1 MTESKTVVITGATR
15 GIGNET
21 AKAFLQSP
29 NSYHI
34 FLGARSLAS
43 GDKAVAQ
50 LKLDCPSAANTIE
63 VLLIDVESD
72 QSIEKAVETVKS
84 SRGTVDILI
93 NNAGIQIL
101 YLFFKEQQLIL
112 KPPGAAYDWDAA
124 DGKVSLR
131 ASFTKAYDTNVSGA
145 HVVTWHFVPLLL
157 PSPDPRI
164 LFIAGLSQLTSAATK
179 DYFPSGPVA
188 AGWPKAVP
196 FETIGYRCSKTAL
209 SMLMLDWRWKL
220 REDGVRVFSVSPG
233 FCVTGLGN
241 QGDDKMAAMG
251 AQRTAKQGA
260 TTIISVAEGHRDGD
274 IGQIIDE
281 DGFVPW

>member
-1 MTESKTVVITGATR
+1 MSGSKTVVITGATR
-15 GIGNET
+15 GIGYET

-29 NSYHI
+29 NSYHV

-50 LKLDCPSAANTIE
+50 LKSECTSAANTVE

-72 QSIEKAVETVKS
+72 QSIEKAVETVKN
-84 SRGTVDILI
+84 SRGNFDILI
-93 NNAGIQIL
+93 NNAG
-101 YLFFKEQQLIL
+101 
-112 KPPGAAYDWDAA
+112 AAFDWDAA
-124 DGKVSLR
+124 DGKLSIR
-131 ASFTKAYDTNVSGA
+131 ASFTRAYDTNVAGA
-145 HVVTWHFVPLLL
+145 HVVTWHFAPLLL

-164 LFIAGLSQLTSAATK
+164 LFIAGLSQLTSAATH
-179 DYFPSGPVA
+179 DFFPSGPVA

-196 FETIGYRCSKTAL
+196 FETVGYRCSKTAL

-251 AQRTAKQGA
+251 ADRTAAQGA
-260 TTIISVAEGHRDGD
+260 ATIMSVAEGHRDDD
-274 IGQIIDE
+274 IGQIIKD
-281 DGFVPW
+281 DGIVPW